1 MNLWAPDHLSV
12 LLVLPT
18 ALLLGMVHGIT
29 PDEHTWP
36 ITFSYAVGS
45 YSSRAGRRV
54 GFLFSAAFTL
64 QRAIASELA
73 FLALASFEF
82 ATRWQYD
89 VYAVVG
95 LVMALSGLYIL
106 QRGRSLHLFG
116 HHAALAPGEAPG
128 PRPAPPYMPLVHG
141 FIAGWGIGA
150 FAVIIYTVLAP
161 TMPSAW
167 LGWVP
172 GFLFGIGT
180 MVMQMILGSAF
191 GAWMARRHLSA
202 AAREFVARS
211 MSGKTLTGGGI
222 AFMAVAA
229 LGILQPNWIGHIVI
243 TTPIYVH
250 NLHNLG
256 AGFFLAVPALFGVAL
271 WAFWSSRREAARRFA
286 FEAEPSEVPKEVT
299 G

>member
-1 MNLWAPDHLSV
+1 MNLWNPDHLTL

-82 ATRWQYD
+82 ATRWQFD

-95 LVMALSGLYIL
+95 LVMAASGLYIL
-106 QRGRSLHLFG
+106 HRGHSLHWSAG
-116 HHAALAPGEAPG
+116 RHGPSEG
-128 PRPAPPYMPLVHG
+128 PRAAPPYMPLVHG

-167 LGWVP
+167 VGWVP
-172 GFLFGIGT
+172 GLLFGLGT
-180 MVMQMILGSAF
+180 MLMQMVLGSAF
-191 GAWMARRHLSA
+191 GAWMARRHLTA
-202 AAREFVARS
+202 EAREFVARS
-211 MSGKTLTGGGI
+211 MSGKTLTGGGL

-229 LGILQPNWIGHIVI
+229 LGLLAPQVVAHIEIV
-243 TTPIYVH
+243 TPIQVH

-256 AGFFLAVPALFGVAL
+256 AGFFLAVPALFGVAV
-271 WAFWSSRREAARRFA
+271 WAFWSSRAEAARRFGDSPPHSTDPA
-286 FEAEPSEVPKEVT
+286 GVT
-299 G
+299 S

>member
-1 MNLWAPDHLSV
+1 MNLWNPDHLTLV
-12 LLVLPT
+12 LVLPT

-73 FLALASFEF
+73 FLALSSFEF

-95 LVMALSGLYIL
+95 LVMAASGLYIL
-106 QRGRSLHLFG
+106 HRGHPLHW
-116 HHAALAPGEAPG
+116 AAGRHGPNDDG
-128 PRPAPPYMPLVHG
+128 PRAVPPYMPLVHG
-141 FIAGWGIGA
+141 FIAGWGVGA
-150 FAVIIYTVLAP
+150 FAIIIYTVLAP

-167 LGWVP
+167 VGWVP
-172 GFLFGIGT
+172 GLLFGLGT
-180 MVMQMILGSAF
+180 LVMQMILGSAF
-191 GAWMARRHLSA
+191 GAWMARRHLTA

-211 MSGKTLTGGGI
+211 MSGKTLTGGGM

-229 LGILQPNWIGHIVI
+229 LGIVAPGLVSHIVI
-243 TTPIYVH
+243 VTPIQVH

-256 AGFFLAVPALFGVAL
+256 AGFFLAVPALFGVAV
-271 WAFWSSRREAARRFA
+271 WAFLSSRTEAARRFGESA
-286 FEAEPSEVPKEVT
+286 PASGGHQGVT
-299 G
+299 T

>member
-1 MNLWAPDHLSV
+1 MNLWNPDHLTL

-82 ATRWQYD
+82 ATRWQFD

-95 LVMALSGLYIL
+95 LVMAASGLYIL
-106 QRGRSLHLFG
+106 HRGHSLHWSAG
-116 HHAALAPGEAPG
+116 RHGPSEG
-128 PRPAPPYMPLVHG
+128 PRAAPPYMPLVHG

-150 FAVIIYTVLAP
+150 FAIIIYTVLAP
-161 TMPSAW
+161 TMPSPW
-167 LGWVP
+167 VGWVP
-172 GFLFGIGT
+172 GLLFGLGT
-180 MVMQMILGSAF
+180 MLMQMLLGSAF
-191 GAWMARRHLSA
+191 GAWMARRRLTA
-202 AAREFVARS
+202 EAREFVARS
-211 MSGKTLTGGGI
+211 MSGKTLTGGGL

-229 LGILQPNWIGHIVI
+229 LGLLAPQVVAHIEIV
-243 TTPIYVH
+243 TPIQVH

-256 AGFFLAVPALFGVAL
+256 AGFFLAVPALFGVAV
-271 WAFWSSRREAARRFA
+271 WAFWSSRAEAARRFGDSPPHSTDPA
-286 FEAEPSEVPKEVT
+286 GVT
-299 G
+299 S

>member
-1 MNLWAPDHLSV
+1 MNLWSPDHLTL

-73 FLALASFEF
+73 FLALSSFEF

-95 LVMALSGLYIL
+95 LVMAASGLYIL
-106 QRGRSLHLFG
+106 HRGHPLHWSAG
-116 HHAALAPGEAPG
+116 RHGPSDG

-150 FAVIIYTVLAP
+150 FAIIIYTVLAP

-172 GFLFGIGT
+172 GLLFGLGT

-191 GAWMARRHLSA
+191 GAWMARRRLTA

-211 MSGKTLTGGGI
+211 MSGKTLTGGGL
-222 AFMAVAA
+222 AFMAVAG
-229 LGILQPNWIGHIVI
+229 LGILAPGLVSHMVIV
-243 TTPIYVH
+243 TPIHVH

-256 AGFFLAVPALFGVAL
+256 AGFFLAVPALFGVAV
-271 WAFWSSRREAARRFA
+271 WAFWSSRSEAARRFT
-286 FEAEPSEVPKEVT
+286 EPPPHGIEGKEVT
-299 G
+299 S